1 MSGDVTKVKTSIGH
15 CVSQDLHMNAGV
27 AKQIKEKFGR
37 IDELKEQKVEVGG
50 VAILKIGPGRYIY
63 NLVTKEKYSGK
74 PTYRSIR
81 ESLKEMRTH
90 CINNSVDVISM
101 PRIASGLDKME

>member
-1 MSGDVTKVKTSIGH
+1 MTQDRNWSIQYMIGDVTEVKTSIGH
-15 CVSQDLHMNAGV
+15 CVSRDLYMGSGCAR
-27 AKQIKEKFGR
+27 QIKEKFGR

-74 PTYRSIR
+74 PTYRSIITQR
-81 ESLKEMRTH
+81 NEDTLYRQL
-90 CINNSVDVISM
+90 
-101 PRIASGLDKME
+101 R